1 MKTTQIIF
9 VRLSIHFTINY
20 EINSYNKMQK
30 EEHRDLII
38 KPQSHWYDLRIKEIF
53 KYKDLLFLSVKRDF
67 VSIYKQTILGP
78 LWFFIQPIIT
88 AITFTVIFENLA
100 KISTDGLPQILFY
113 MCGITLWNYFSDTL
127 TKTAD
132 TFSANA
138 NIFGKVYFPRMI
150 MPLSVVVSNLIKLGV
165 QFSLF
170 IAVWI
175 YYLIQTN
182 QVHPNSTMLL
192 VPFLIILIG
201 FMALSFG
208 IIISSLT
215 TKYRDLKFLV
225 TFGVQLMMYAS
236 PIVYP
241 LSIVPEKY
249 KWIILANPVT
259 SVIETFKYAFL
270 GVGEFN
276 WIHLGY
282 SFGFTTILFLISLII
297 FHRVEK
303 TFMDTV

>member
-1 MKTTQIIF
+1 MEQQTPWD
-9 VRLSIHFTINY
+9 LTINPH
-20 EINSYNKMQK
+20 SK
-30 EEHRDLII
+30 
-38 KPQSHWYDLRIKEIF
+38 WYDLRIKEIF
-53 KYKDLLFLSVKRDF
+53 KYKDLLFLFVKRDF

-78 LWFFIQPIIT
+78 LWFFLQPIIT
-88 AITFTVIFENLA
+88 AITFTVIFGNLA

-113 MCGITLWNYFSDTL
+113 MAGITLWNYFADTL

-132 TFSANA
+132 TFSSNA

-150 MPLSVVVSNLIKLGV
+150 VPLSVVVSNLIKLV
-165 QFSLF
+165 IQFLLF
-170 IAVWI
+170 LGIWV
-175 YYLIQTN
+175 YFLIQSELI
-182 QVHPNSTMLL
+182 HPNKMLVL
-192 VPFLIILIG
+192 IPFLIILIG

-225 TFGVQLMMYAS
+225 TFGIQLMMYAS

-249 KWIILANPVT
+249 KWIIIANPVT
-259 SVIETFKYAFL
+259 SIIETFKYAFL
-270 GVGEFN
+270 GVGEFS
-276 WIHLGY
+276 WLYLGY
-282 SFGFTTILFLISLII
+282 STLFTIVLFLIGLVI

-303 TFMDTV
+303 SFMDTV

>member
-1 MKTTQIIF
+1 
-9 VRLSIHFTINY
+9 
-20 EINSYNKMQK
+20 MQK
-30 EEHRDLII
+30 EEHWDLTI
-38 KPQSHWYDLRIKEIF
+38 KPQTHWYDLRIKEIF
-53 KYKDLLFLSVKRDF
+53 KYKDLLFLFVKRDF
-67 VSIYKQTILGP
+67 ISIYKQTILGP

-88 AITFTVIFENLA
+88 AITFTVIFGNLA

-113 MCGITLWNYFSDTL
+113 MCGITLWNYFADTL

-132 TFSANA
+132 TFSSNV

-150 MPLSVVVSNLIKLGV
+150 VPLSVVVSNLIKLGI
-165 QFSLF
+165 QFLLF
-170 IAVWI
+170 LCIWI
-175 YYLIQTN
+175 YYLIQTDLI
-182 QVHPNSTMLL
+182 HPNKMLVL
-192 VPFLIILIG
+192 IPYLIILIG

-225 TFGVQLMMYAS
+225 TFGIQLMMYAS

-249 KWIILANPVT
+249 KWIIIANPVT
-259 SVIETFKYAFL
+259 SIIESFKYAFL

-276 WIHLGY
+276 WFYLGY
-282 SFGFTTILFLISLII
+282 STLFTIVLFMIGLVI

-303 TFMDTV
+303 SFMDTV

>member
-1 MKTTQIIF
+1 MEQ
-9 VRLSIHFTINY
+9 
-20 EINSYNKMQK
+20 
-30 EEHRDLII
+30 EEYWDLTI
-38 KPQSHWYDLRIKEIF
+38 KPNSKWYDLRLKEIF
-53 KYKDLLFLSVKRDF
+53 RYKDLLFLFVRRDF

-88 AITFTVIFENLA
+88 TITFTVIFGNLA
-100 KISTDGLPQILFY
+100 KISTDGLPQVLFY

-127 TKTAD
+127 TKTSD

-165 QFSLF
+165 QFLLF

-175 YYLIQTN
+175 YFLIQTN
-182 QVHPNSTMLL
+182 QVHPNSTILL
-192 VPFLIILIG
+192 VPLLIILIG
-201 FMALSFG
+201 FMGLSFG

-270 GVGEFN
+270 GMGEFN
-276 WIHLGY
+276 WIYLGY
-282 SFGFTTILFLISLII
+282 SLCFTMVLFLFSLII

>member
-1 MKTTQIIF
+1 
-9 VRLSIHFTINY
+9 
-20 EINSYNKMQK
+20 MQQ
-30 EEHRDLII
+30 EEHWDLTI
-38 KPQSHWYDLRIKEIF
+38 KPHSKWYDLRLGEIF
-53 KYKDLLFLSVKRDF
+53 RYKDLLFLFVRRDF
-67 VSIYKQTILGP
+67 VSVYKQTILGP

-88 AITFTVIFENLA
+88 AITFTVIFGNLA
-100 KISTDGLPQILFY
+100 KISTDGLPQVLFY

-127 TKTAD
+127 TKTSD

-138 NIFGKVYFPRMI
+138 NIFGKVYFPRLI
-150 MPLSVVVSNLIKLGV
+150 VPLSVVVSNLIKLGV
-165 QFSLF
+165 QFLLF
-170 IAVWI
+170 TAVWI
-175 YYLIQTN
+175 YFLIKTN
-182 QVHPNSTMLL
+182 QIHPNNMILL
-192 VPFLIILIG
+192 VPFLIILMG
-201 FMALSFG
+201 FMGLSFG

-225 TFGVQLMMYAS
+225 SFGVQLLMYAS

-249 KWIILANPVT
+249 KWVILANPVT

-276 WIHLGY
+276 WMYLGY
-282 SFGFTTILFLISLII
+282 SFGFTIVLFLFSLII

>member
-1 MKTTQIIF
+1 
-9 VRLSIHFTINY
+9 
-20 EINSYNKMQK
+20 
-30 EEHRDLII
+30 
-38 KPQSHWYDLRIKEIF
+38 
-53 KYKDLLFLSVKRDF
+53 VKRDF

-78 LWFFIQPIIT
+78 LWFFLQPIIT
-88 AITFTVIFENLA
+88 AITFTVIFGNLA

-113 MCGITLWNYFSDTL
+113 MCGITLWNYFADTL

-132 TFSANA
+132 TFSSNV

-150 MPLSVVVSNLIKLGV
+150 VPLSVVVSNLIKLAI
-165 QFSLF
+165 QFLLF
-170 IAVWI
+170 LGIWI
-175 YYLIQTN
+175 YYLIQTDLI
-182 QVHPNSTMLL
+182 HPNKMLVL
-192 VPFLIILIG
+192 IPFLIILIG

-225 TFGVQLMMYAS
+225 TFGIQLMMYAS

-249 KWIILANPVT
+249 KWIIVANPVT
-259 SVIETFKYAFL
+259 SIIETFKYAFL
-270 GVGEFN
+270 GVGEFS
-276 WIHLGY
+276 WLYLGY
-282 SFGFTTILFLISLII
+282 STLFTIVLFMIGLVI

-303 TFMDTV
+303 SFMDTV

>member
-1 MKTTQIIF
+1 MRQ
-9 VRLSIHFTINY
+9 
-20 EINSYNKMQK
+20 Q
-30 EEHRDLII
+30 EHWDLTI
-38 KPQSHWYDLRIKEIF
+38 KPHSKWYDLRIREIF
-53 KYKDLLFLSVKRDF
+53 RYKDLLFLFVKRDF

-88 AITFTVIFENLA
+88 ALTFTVIFGNLA

-113 MCGITLWNYFSDTL
+113 MCGITLWNYFADTL

-132 TFSANA
+132 TFSSNA

-150 MPLSVVVSNLIKLGV
+150 VPLSVVVSNLIKLGI
-165 QFSLF
+165 QFLLF
-170 IAVWI
+170 LGIWI
-175 YYLIQTN
+175 YYLVQSDLI
-182 QVHPNSTMLL
+182 HPNKMLAL
-192 VPFLIILIG
+192 IPFLIILIG

-225 TFGVQLMMYAS
+225 TFGIQLMMYAS

-241 LSIVPEKY
+241 LSIVPDKY
-249 KWIILANPVT
+249 KWIIVANPVT
-259 SVIETFKYAFL
+259 SIIETFKYAFL
-270 GVGEFN
+270 GVGEFS
-276 WIHLGY
+276 WLYLGY
-282 SFGFTTILFLISLII
+282 STLFTIVLFVIGLVV

-303 TFMDTV
+303 SFMDTV

>member
-1 MKTTQIIF
+1 
-9 VRLSIHFTINY
+9 
-20 EINSYNKMQK
+20 MQ
-30 EEHRDLII
+30 EQEHWDLTI
-38 KPQSHWYDLRIKEIF
+38 KPHSKWYDLRLKEILR
-53 KYKDLLFLSVKRDF
+53 YKDLLFLFVRRDF

-88 AITFTVIFENLA
+88 AITFTVIFGNLA
-100 KISTDGLPQILFY
+100 KISTDGLPQVLFY

-127 TKTAD
+127 TKTSD

-165 QFSLF
+165 QFLLF
-170 IAVWI
+170 IVVWI

-201 FMALSFG
+201 FMGLSFG

-276 WIHLGY
+276 WMHLGY
-282 SFGFTTILFLISLII
+282 SLGFTTVLFLISLII

>member
-1 MKTTQIIF
+1 MTETSSQ
-9 VRLSIHFTINY
+9 
-20 EINSYNKMQK
+20 
-30 EEHRDLII
+30 EHWDLTI
-38 KPQSHWYDLRIKEIF
+38 KPHSKWYDLRLGEIF
-53 KYKDLLFLSVKRDF
+53 RYKDLLFLFVRRDF
-67 VSIYKQTILGP
+67 VSVYKQTILGP
-78 LWFFIQPIIT
+78 LWFFIQPIVT
-88 AITFTVIFENLA
+88 AITFTVIFGNLA
-100 KISTDGLPQILFY
+100 KISTDGLPQVLFY

-127 TKTAD
+127 SKTSD

-165 QFSLF
+165 QFILF
-170 IAVWI
+170 LAVWI
-175 YYLIQTN
+175 YFLIRSN
-182 QVHPNSTMLL
+182 QVHPNMMILL
-192 VPFLIILIG
+192 VPFLIILMG
-201 FMALSFG
+201 FMGLSFG

-249 KWIILANPVT
+249 KWLIVANPVT
-259 SVIETFKYAFL
+259 SIIETFKYAFL

-276 WIHLGY
+276 WLYLGY
-282 SFGFTTILFLISLII
+282 SFAFTLVLFFISLII

-303 TFMDTV
+303 SFMDTV

>member
-1 MKTTQIIF
+1 MHQQTHWD
-9 VRLSIHFTINY
+9 LTINPH
-20 EINSYNKMQK
+20 SK
-30 EEHRDLII
+30 
-38 KPQSHWYDLRIKEIF
+38 WYDLRIKEIF
-53 KYKDLLFLSVKRDF
+53 KYKDLLFLFLKRDF

-78 LWFFIQPIIT
+78 LWFFLQPIIT
-88 AITFTVIFENLA
+88 AITFTVIFGNLA

-113 MCGITLWNYFSDTL
+113 MAGITLWNYFADTL

-132 TFSANA
+132 TFSSNA

-150 MPLSVVVSNLIKLGV
+150 VPLSVVVSNLIKLAI
-165 QFSLF
+165 QFLLF
-170 IAVWI
+170 LGIWI
-175 YYLIQTN
+175 YYLIQSDLI
-182 QVHPNSTMLL
+182 HPNKMLVL
-192 VPFLIILIG
+192 IPFLIILIG

-225 TFGVQLMMYAS
+225 TFGIQLMMYAS

-249 KWIILANPVT
+249 KWIIVANPVT
-259 SVIETFKYAFL
+259 SIIETFKYAFL
-270 GVGEFN
+270 GVGEFS
-276 WIHLGY
+276 WLYLVY
-282 SFGFTTILFLISLII
+282 STLFTIILFMIGLVI

-303 TFMDTV
+303 SFMDTV

>member
-1 MKTTQIIF
+1 MTETSSQ
-9 VRLSIHFTINY
+9 
-20 EINSYNKMQK
+20 
-30 EEHRDLII
+30 EHWDLTI
-38 KPQSHWYDLRIKEIF
+38 KPHSKWYDLRLGEIF
-53 KYKDLLFLSVKRDF
+53 RYKDLLFLFVRRDF
-67 VSIYKQTILGP
+67 VSVYKQTILGP

-88 AITFTVIFENLA
+88 AITFTVIFGNLA
-100 KISTDGLPQILFY
+100 KISTDGLPQVLFY

-127 TKTAD
+127 SKTSD

-165 QFSLF
+165 QFILF
-170 IAVWI
+170 LAVWI
-175 YYLIQTN
+175 YFLIRSN
-182 QVHPNSTMLL
+182 QVHPNMMILL
-192 VPFLIILIG
+192 VPFLIILMG
-201 FMALSFG
+201 FMGLSFG

-249 KWIILANPVT
+249 KWLIVANPVT
-259 SVIETFKYAFL
+259 SIIETFKYAFL

-276 WIHLGY
+276 WLYLGY
-282 SFGFTTILFLISLII
+282 SFAFTLVLFFISLII

-303 TFMDTV
+303 SFMDTV

>member
-1 MKTTQIIF
+1 
-9 VRLSIHFTINY
+9 
-20 EINSYNKMQK
+20 MQK
-30 EEHRDLII
+30 EEHWDLTI
-38 KPQSHWYDLRIKEIF
+38 KPQTHWYDLRIKEIF
-53 KYKDLLFLSVKRDF
+53 KYKDLLFLFVKRDF
-67 VSIYKQTILGP
+67 ISIYKQTILGP

-88 AITFTVIFENLA
+88 AMTFTVIFGNLA

-113 MCGITLWNYFSDTL
+113 MCGITLWNYFADTL

-132 TFSANA
+132 TFSSNV

-150 MPLSVVVSNLIKLGV
+150 VPLSVVVSNLIKLGI
-165 QFSLF
+165 QFLLF
-170 IAVWI
+170 LCIWI
-175 YYLIQTN
+175 YYLIQTDLI
-182 QVHPNSTMLL
+182 HPNKMLML
-192 VPFLIILIG
+192 IPYLIILIG

-225 TFGVQLMMYAS
+225 TFGIQLMMYAS

-249 KWIILANPVT
+249 KWIIVANPVT
-259 SVIETFKYAFL
+259 SIIESFKYAFL

-276 WIHLGY
+276 WFYLGY
-282 SFGFTTILFLISLII
+282 STLFTIVLFMIGLVI

-303 TFMDTV
+303 SFMDTV

>member
-1 MKTTQIIF
+1 MDAQ
-9 VRLSIHFTINY
+9 
-20 EINSYNKMQK
+20 
-30 EEHRDLII
+30 EEHWDLTI
-38 KPQSHWYDLRIKEIF
+38 KPHSKWYDLRLNEIF
-53 KYKDLLFLSVKRDF
+53 RYKDLLLLFVRRDF
-67 VSIYKQTILGP
+67 VSLYKQTILGP

-88 AITFTVIFENLA
+88 ALTFTIIFGNLA
-100 KISTDGLPQILFY
+100 HISTDGLPSILFY

-127 TKTAD
+127 TKTSD
-132 TFSANA
+132 TFTANA

-150 MPLSVVVSNLIKLGV
+150 VPLSLVVSNLIKLGV
-165 QFSLF
+165 QFLLF

-175 YYLIQTN
+175 YFLFMSDQIF
-182 QVHPNSTMLL
+182 PNTTIFL
-192 VPFLIILIG
+192 VPFLIILMG
-201 FMALSFG
+201 FMGLSFG

-249 KWIILANPVT
+249 KWLIVANPVT
-259 SVIETFKYAFL
+259 SIIETFKYAFL

-276 WIHLGY
+276 WLYLAY
-282 SFGFTTILFLISLII
+282 SSVFTIVLFFIGLVI

-303 TFMDTV
+303 SFMDTV